1 MKKRFA
7 ILSALMVCMGIAVSG
22 TVSHVTVSA
31 KARNVITAGSVS
43 IRLNEMSRMENGELV
58 PYEPPEKVMP
68 GQQVSKIVTV
78 SNTGQNPAYVR
89 LLLWCGRSDDAEAPA
104 DPLPPWMGLDLNT
117 ADWTRRDGA
126 FYYNTPLAPGE
137 QTRPLFTTVTFSED
151 LGNDC
156 QNSRVQLHITAQATQ
171 SENNGDR
178 SWLAGGW
185 PQSVRKEMP
194 EQ

>member
-22 TVSHVTVSA
+22 TASHVTVSA
-31 KARNVITAGSVS
+31 KARNVITAGSVC
-43 IRLNEMSRMENGELV
+43 IRLNEMSRMENGDLV
-58 PYEPPEKVMP
+58 PYEPPEKVLP

-89 LLLWCGRSDDAEAPA
+89 LLLRGSTSGDAEGTSGPV
-104 DPLPPWMGLDLNT
+104 PPWMGLDLNT
-117 ADWTRRDGA
+117 GDWTQRDGA

-137 QTRPLFTTVTFSED
+137 QTQPLFTTVTFSGD
-151 LGNDC
+151 MGNDC
-156 QNSRVQLHITAQATQ
+156 QDSQARLYITAQATQ
-171 SENNGDR
+171 SENNGNQ

-185 PQSVRKEMP
+185 PQSARKEMP